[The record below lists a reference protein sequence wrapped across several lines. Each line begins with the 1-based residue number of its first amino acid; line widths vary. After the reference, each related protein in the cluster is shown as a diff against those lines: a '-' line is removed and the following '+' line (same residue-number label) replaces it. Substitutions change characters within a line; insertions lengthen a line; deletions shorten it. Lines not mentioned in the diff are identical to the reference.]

1 MTVTA
6 FQFNGERKKSCWNTW
21 LSIWGTKTKEFY
33 LGSYTVKKK
42 SHFCFLCTPTL
53 TTCLT
58 RRVGVFPTAGNDA
71 TPAECPYSLTQ
82 LWPYLPGNNVSSH
95 RLRSQSC
102 RTSLTSD
109 TNCKSR
115 LLPVFLTGCKLKSPT
130 SPPQVQLLC

>member
-53 TTCLT
+53 TTRLT
-58 RRVGVFPTAGNDA
+58 PDVWGSSPQQAMMRHQPNAPT
-71 TPAECPYSLTQ
+71 
-82 LWPYLPGNNVSSH
+82 V
-95 RLRSQSC
+95 
-102 RTSLTSD
+102 
-109 TNCKSR
+109 
-115 LLPVFLTGCKLKSPT
+115 
-130 SPPQVQLLC
+130 